1 MGIADNDRLRE
12 ILTEMIE
19 AGYTLDEIIEVA
31 KEMKED
37 GQI

>member
-1 MGIADNDRLRE
+1 MSLADHDRLRE

-19 AGYTLDEIIEVA
+19 AGYTLDEIIEVV